1 MIDPPNLYMNPPADA
16 EERGIKDGDDVEVFN
31 DRGRITT
38 TVKLT
43 ENVPRGGVVLL
54 YKAFWIRLLGWNA
67 NFLTA
72 DETVEGYGN
81 GSAYHSTWVDVRKAK

>member
-1 MIDPPNLYMNPPADA
+1 M
-16 EERGIKDGDDVEVFN
+16 
-31 DRGRITT
+31 
-38 TVKLT
+38 
-43 ENVPRGGVVLL
+43 PRGGVVLL